1 MGAGELRDS
10 PFCGLEPTVRG
21 AVPAVRTN
29 TLARE
34 QVLLHRDT
42 VSPQESENSQEQEPL
57 YLQFDFL
64 TGYRWFSPSF
74 SLAYE
79 YIISYSMD

>member
-1 MGAGELRDS
+1 M
-10 PFCGLEPTVRG
+10 

-57 YLQFDFL
+57 HLQFDFL
-64 TGYRWFSPSF
+64 TGF
-74 SLAYE
+74 SLLVAYE
-79 YIISYSMD
+79 YIILYSMD